1 MTSPL
6 QNNPMKILTIDIG
19 TGTQDIFLYDS
30 NLDIENGFKLV
41 LPSPTMMVH
50 RRLKQMLPSRN
61 SILLTGHQMGGGPSA
76 WAIEEYARAG
86 VPVYMTPP
94 AATTLNDELD
104 KVEALGIKIVS
115 EEETQGLSSTVHRL
129 ELKDFDFPLISKT
142 FEDYGISLKDLGAIA
157 VAVFD
162 HGNAPAGVSDRQFR
176 FDYLDER
183 IRATNSLSAFAY
195 LSTDIPKIMTRLQS
209 VADSAGELPCPLVV
223 MDTAP
228 AAVLGANFD
237 SRVAVRQQ
245 KIICNV
251 GNFHTLAFRLG
262 EKGIEGVFE
271 HHTGEIDL
279 PKLESL
285 LRALANGSLKHEDV
299 FNDMGH
305 GALMYSD
312 EVFEFGKDDFD
323 VVVTGPRRSMF
334 NHQSKIGNRKS
345 LRPYFATPFG
355 DMMIAGCFGLLAAT
369 AEVMPGL
376 TETIYRSLRG
386 ERGRGVAPW
395 DNPI

>member
-1 MTSPL
+1 
-6 QNNPMKILTIDIG
+6 MKILTVDIG

-30 NLDIENGFKLV
+30 RLDIENGFKLV
-41 LPSPTMMVH
+41 LPSPTMMIHH
-50 RRLKQMLPSRN
+50 RVKQALSTRSP
-61 SILLTGHQMGGGPSA
+61 LLFTGHQMGGGPSA
-76 WAIEEYARAG
+76 WAIEEAARTG
-86 VPVYMTPP
+86 IPVYMTPS

-104 KVEALGIKIVS
+104 KVEALGIRLVS
-115 EEETQGLSSTVHRL
+115 EEEINGLPSTAYHL
-129 ELKDFDFPLISKT
+129 KLKDFDFELISKT
-142 FEDYGISLKDLGAIA
+142 FSGYGVSLDDLEAIA

-183 IRATNSLSAFAY
+183 IRAKNSLSAFAY
-195 LSTDIPKIMTRLQS
+195 LSSDIPHIMTRLQS
-209 VADSAGELPCPLVV
+209 VADSAGNLPCPLVM

-228 AAVLGANFD
+228 AAVLGADFD
-237 SRVAVRQQ
+237 PIVATRKQ

-262 EKGIEGVFE
+262 EIGIEGVFE

-285 LRALANGSLKHEDV
+285 IRKLADGSLTHQDV
-299 FNDMGH
+299 FDDMGH

-312 EVFEFGKDDFD
+312 EVFEFGKDNFD

-334 NHQSKIGNRKS
+334 QPIHPLSVS
-345 LRPYFATPFG
+345 LHPYFATPFG
-355 DMMIAGCFGLLAAT
+355 DMMIAGC
-369 AEVMPGL
+369 
-376 TETIYRSLRG
+376 
-386 ERGRGVAPW
+386 
-395 DNPI
+395 

>member
-1 MTSPL
+1 
-6 QNNPMKILTIDIG
+6 MKILTVDIG

-50 RRLKQMLPSRN
+50 RRLKRALPTRTP
-61 SILLTGHQMGGGPSA
+61 ILLTGHQMGGGPSA
-76 WAIEEYARAG
+76 WAIEEVARAG
-86 VPVYMTPP
+86 IPVYMTPS

-104 KVEALGIKIVS
+104 KVEALGIKVIS
-115 EEETQGLSSTVHRL
+115 EDEANGLSSTVHRL
-129 ELKDFDFPLISKT
+129 EMKDFDFELISKT
-142 FEDYGISLKDLGAIA
+142 YADYGVSLDDLEAIA

-183 IRATNSLSAFAY
+183 IKDKNSLSAFAY
-195 LSTDIPKIMTRLQS
+195 LSNDIPKIMTRLQS

-228 AAVLGANFD
+228 AAVLGAGFD
-237 SRVAVRQQ
+237 PVVATRRQ

-262 EKGIEGVFE
+262 EMGIEGVFE

-279 PKLESL
+279 AKLENL
-285 LRALANGSLKHEDV
+285 IRKLADGSLKHQDV
-299 FNDMGH
+299 FDDMGH
-305 GALMYSD
+305 GALIYGD
-312 EVFEFGKDDFD
+312 HPFEFGQDEFD
-323 VVVTGPRRSMF
+323 IVVTGPRRSLF
-334 NHQSKIGNRKS
+334 NQQSSIQNHKS
-345 LRPYFATPFG
+345 LRPYYATPFG

-369 AEVMPGL
+369 ADVIPDIAEPIQG
-376 TETIYRSLRG
+376 SLRG
-386 ERGRGVAPW
+386 GHGHGVAPW
-395 DNPI
+395 DNPS

>member
-1 MTSPL
+1 
-6 QNNPMKILTIDIG
+6 MKILTIDIG

-50 RRLKQMLPSRN
+50 RRLKQMLPARMPL
-61 SILLTGHQMGGGPSA
+61 LLTGHQMGGGPSA
-76 WAIEEYARAG
+76 WAIEEYARANI
-86 VPVYMTPP
+86 PVYMTSS

-104 KVEALGIKIVS
+104 KVEALGIKVIS
-115 EEETQGLSSTVHRL
+115 DEETNRLPSTIHRL
-129 ELKDFDFPLISKT
+129 ELKDFDFELLSRT
-142 FEDYGISLKDLGAIA
+142 FADYGVSLQDLGAIA

-183 IRATNSLSAFAY
+183 IRAKNSLSAFAY
-195 LSTDIPKIMTRLQS
+195 LSKDIPKIMTRLQS

-228 AAVLGANFD
+228 AAVLGACFD
-237 SRVAVRQQ
+237 SIVATRRQ

-251 GNFHTLAFRLG
+251 GNFHTLAFRLS
-262 EKGIEGVFE
+262 ERGIEGVFE

-279 PKLESL
+279 PKLEML
-285 LRALANGSLKHEDV
+285 IGKLAEGSLKHQDV
-299 FNDMGH
+299 FDDMGH
-305 GALMYSD
+305 GALMYSGD
-312 EVFEFGKDDFD
+312 IFEFGEDDFD

-334 NHQSKIGNRKS
+334 RPVVPSS
-345 LRPYFATPFG
+345 LRLQPYFAVPFG

-369 AEVMPGL
+369 AEVMPDLAEVIHG
-376 TETIYRSLRG
+376 SLCG

-395 DNPI
+395 DNPV

>member
-1 MTSPL
+1 
-6 QNNPMKILTIDIG
+6 MKILTVDIG

-30 NLDIENGFKLV
+30 RLDIENGFKLI
-41 LPSPTMMVH
+41 LPSPTMMIH
-50 RRLKQMLPSRN
+50 RRLKQSLHARTP
-61 SILLTGHQMGGGPSA
+61 ILLTGHQMGGGPSA
-76 WAIEEYARAG
+76 WAIEETARAG
-86 VPVYMTPP
+86 IPVYMTPS
-94 AATTLNDELD
+94 AATTINDELD

-115 EEETQGLSSTVHRL
+115 EDEVKGLRSKVESL
-129 ELKDFDFPLISKT
+129 ELKDFDFKSISKT
-142 FEDYGISLKDLGAIA
+142 FNNYGVSLNDLSAIA

-183 IRATNSLSAFAY
+183 IRAKNSLAAFAY
-195 LSTDIPKIMTRLQS
+195 LSNDIPKIMTRLQS
-209 VADSAGELPCPLVV
+209 VADSAGQLPCPLIV

-237 SRVAVRQQ
+237 TKVAIHKQ

-251 GNFHTLAFRLG
+251 GNFHTLAFRLS
-262 EKGIEGVFE
+262 ERGIEGVFE

-279 PKLESL
+279 ARLESL
-285 LRALANGSLKHEDV
+285 LRKLADSSLKHEDV

-305 GALMYSD
+305 GALMYSPD
-312 EVFEFGKDDFD
+312 KFEFGKDDFD

-334 NHQSKIGNRKS
+334 RTMDNRPS
-345 LRPYFATPFG
+345 SMVNDQLRPYFAVPFG

-369 AEVMPGL
+369 AEVMPDL
-376 TETIYRSLRG
+376 TETIYGSLRG

-395 DNPI
+395 DAD

>member
-1 MTSPL
+1 
-6 QNNPMKILTIDIG
+6 MKILTVDIG

-30 NLDIENGFKLV
+30 NLDLENGFKLI

-50 RRLKQMLPSRN
+50 RRLKQALSPSGTRKPM
-61 SILLTGHQMGGGPSA
+61 LLTGHQMGGGPSA

-86 VPVYMTPP
+86 IPVYMTPS
-94 AATTLNDELD
+94 AATTLNDELE
-104 KVEALGIKIVS
+104 KVEALGIKVIS
-115 EEETQGLSSTVHRL
+115 EDESKKLLLSGVEGIREVEKL
-129 ELKDFDFPLISKT
+129 ELKDFDFELISRT
-142 FEDYGISLKDLGAIA
+142 FADYGISLKDLDAIA

-183 IRATNSLSAFAY
+183 IRAKNSLSAFAY
-195 LSTDIPKIMTRLQS
+195 LSHDIPKIMTRLQS
-209 VADSAGELPCPLVV
+209 VADSAGNLPCSLVV

-228 AAVLGANFD
+228 AAVLGATFD
-237 SRVAVRQQ
+237 PMVAQRTQ

-262 EKGIEGVFE
+262 ETGIEGVFE

-279 PKLESL
+279 AKLESL
-285 LRALANGSLKHEDV
+285 LHQLADGSLKHEDV

-312 EVFEFGKDDFD
+312 DQFEFGEHEFD

-334 NHQSKIGNRKS
+334 ANNPTLK
-345 LRPYFATPFG
+345 PYFAVPFG

-369 AEVMPGL
+369 AENLPNL
-376 TETIYRSLRG
+376 AEAIYRSLRAAN
-386 ERGRGVAPW
+386 GRGVAPW
-395 DNPI
+395 DNP

>member
-1 MTSPL
+1 
-6 QNNPMKILTIDIG
+6 MKILTVDIG

-41 LPSPTMMVH
+41 LPSPTMMIH
-50 RRLKQMLPSRN
+50 RRLKQLLSSARTTQTHTP
-61 SILLTGHQMGGGPSA
+61 ILLSGHQMGGGPSA
-76 WAIEEYARAG
+76 WAIEEAARTG
-86 VPVYMTPP
+86 LPVYMTPS
-94 AATTLNDELD
+94 AATTLNDELA

-115 EEETQGLSSTVHRL
+115 EEESRHLSVVNSL
-129 ELKDFDFPLISKT
+129 ELRDFDFELISKT
-142 FEDYGISLKDLGAIA
+142 FMDYGIWLNDLEAIA

-183 IRATNSLSAFAY
+183 IRAKNSLSAFAY

-228 AAVLGANFD
+228 AAVLGAGFD
-237 SRVAVRQQ
+237 PVVAKHQQ

-279 PKLESL
+279 IKLESL
-285 LRALANGSLKHEDV
+285 LRRLADSSLKHEDV

-305 GALMYSD
+305 GALMYSQEMFKFGED
-312 EVFEFGKDDFD
+312 EFD

-334 NHQSKIGNRKS
+334 ALTPSLSREERGI

-369 AEVMPGL
+369 ADVMPNL
-376 TETIYRSLRG
+376 AEPIYGSLRG
-386 ERGRGVAPW
+386 EHGHGVAPW
-395 DNPI
+395 DNPS

>member
-1 MTSPL
+1 M
-6 QNNPMKILTIDIG
+6 IL
-19 TGTQDIFLYDS
+19 S
-30 NLDIENGFKLV
+30 
-41 LPSPTMMVH
+41 
-50 RRLKQMLPSRN
+50 
-61 SILLTGHQMGGGPSA
+61 
-76 WAIEEYARAG
+76 
-86 VPVYMTPP
+86 
-94 AATTLNDELD
+94 
-104 KVEALGIKIVS
+104 
-115 EEETQGLSSTVHRL
+115 
-129 ELKDFDFPLISKT
+129 
-142 FEDYGISLKDLGAIA
+142 AIA

-183 IRATNSLSAFAY
+183 IQAKNSLSAFAY

-237 SRVAVRQQ
+237 PVVAMRKQ

-279 PKLESL
+279 PKLEML
-285 LRALANGSLKHEDV
+285 LRKLADGSLKHQDV
-299 FNDMGH
+299 FDDMGH
-305 GALMYSD
+305 GALMYS
-312 EVFEFGKDDFD
+312 EEIFEFGKDEFD

-334 NHQSKIGNRKS
+334 QTMDGRPMTENNGPSS
-345 LRPYFATPFG
+345 TVLRPYFATPFG

-369 AEVMPGL
+369 AEVMPDL
-376 TETIYRSLRG
+376 AETIYGSLRG
-386 ERGRGVAPW
+386 GRGRGVAPW
-395 DNPI
+395 DA

>member
-1 MTSPL
+1 MRV
-6 QNNPMKILTIDIG
+6 LTIDVG

-30 NLDIENGFKLV
+30 NLDIENGFKLI

-50 RRLKQMLPSRN
+50 RRLKQMLPRRTPV
-61 SILLTGHQMGGGPSA
+61 LLTGHQMGGGPSA

-86 VPVYMTPP
+86 IPVYMTAS
-94 AATTLNDELD
+94 AATTINDELG
-104 KVEALGIKIVS
+104 KVEALGIKVIS
-115 EEETQGLSSTVHRL
+115 DDEAKGLKPALNNVDGSNVKSL
-129 ELKDFDFPLISKT
+129 ELRDFDFALISKT
-142 FEDYGISLKDLGAIA
+142 FADYGVSLDDLDAVA

-183 IRATNSLSAFAY
+183 IRAKNSLSAFAY
-195 LSTDIPKIMTRLQS
+195 LSGDIPRIMTRLQS

-228 AAVLGANFD
+228 AAVLGAGFD
-237 SRVAVRQQ
+237 PNIATHKQ

-262 EKGIEGVFE
+262 ERGIEGVFE

-279 PKLESL
+279 QKLESL
-285 LRALANGSLKHEDV
+285 IRKLADGSLRHQDV
-299 FNDMGH
+299 FDDMGH

-334 NHQSKIGNRKS
+334 QPVHPSAFRLQ
-345 LRPYFATPFG
+345 PYFAVPFG

-369 AEVMPGL
+369 AEVLPDLG
-376 TETIYRSLRG
+376 ETIYRSLSG
-386 ERGRGVAPW
+386 AGARGVAPW
-395 DNPI
+395 DASE

>member
-1 MTSPL
+1 
-6 QNNPMKILTIDIG
+6 MKILTVDIG

-41 LPSPTMMVH
+41 LPSPTMVIH
-50 RRLKQMLPSRN
+50 RRLKQALLARTP
-61 SILLTGHQMGGGPSA
+61 ILLTGHQMGGGPSA
-76 WAIEEYARAG
+76 WAIEECARAG
-86 VPVYMTPP
+86 VPVYMTPN

-104 KVEALGIKIVS
+104 KVEGLGIKIIS
-115 EEETQGLSSTVHRL
+115 EDAAKSLRSKVESL
-129 ELKDFDFPLISKT
+129 ELKDFDFELISKT
-142 FEDYGISLKDLGAIA
+142 FADYGVSLNDLAAVA

-183 IRATNSLSAFAY
+183 IKEKNSLSAFAY
-195 LSTDIPKIMTRLQS
+195 LSNHIPKIMTRLQS

-237 SRVAVRQQ
+237 PTVMKRER
-245 KIICNV
+245 KIIVNV

-262 EKGIEGVFE
+262 DGIEGVFE

-279 PKLESL
+279 PKLENYI
-285 LRALANGSLKHEDV
+285 RALADGSLKHQDI
-299 FNDMGH
+299 FDDMGH
-305 GALMYSD
+305 GALVYGTNP
-312 EVFEFGKDDFD
+312 FEFGKDDFD
-323 VVVTGPRRSMF
+323 IVVTGPRRSMF
-334 NHQSKIGNRKS
+334 QTIDDGR

-369 AEVMPGL
+369 AEILPNV
-376 TETIYRSLRG
+376 TESVNGALRSG
-386 ERGRGVAPW
+386 HGRGVAPW
-395 DNPI
+395 DNPA

>member
-1 MTSPL
+1 
-6 QNNPMKILTIDIG
+6 MKILSVDIG

-30 NLDIENGFKLV
+30 DLDIENGFKLV

-50 RRLKQMLPSRN
+50 RRLKQTLHLRTP
-61 SILLTGHQMGGGPSA
+61 ILLSGHQMGGGPSA

-86 VPVYMTPP
+86 IPVYMTPS
-94 AATTLNDELD
+94 AATTLNDELN
-104 KVEALGIKIVS
+104 KVEALGITIVS
-115 EEETQGLSSTVHRL
+115 EDEALKLPSDVQRL
-129 ELKDFDFPLISKT
+129 ELKDFDFELLSKT
-142 FEDYGISLKDLGAIA
+142 FADFGVSLEKDLQAIA

-183 IRATNSLSAFAY
+183 IKAKNSLSAFAY
-195 LSTDIPKIMTRLQS
+195 RSDDIPQIMTRLQS
-209 VADSAGELPCPLVV
+209 VADSANDLPCPLVV

-237 SRVAVRQQ
+237 PVSSGKKQ

-262 EKGIEGVFE
+262 EAGIEGVFE

-279 PKLESL
+279 QKLETL
-285 LRALANGSLKHEDV
+285 IRKLADSSLKHEDV
-299 FNDMGH
+299 FDDMGH
-305 GALMYSD
+305 GALMYSQ
-312 EVFEFGKDDFD
+312 EKFEFGKDDFD

-334 NHQSKIGNRKS
+334 AGQRSADS
-345 LRPYFATPFG
+345 LRPYFAVPFG
-355 DMMIAGCFGLLAAT
+355 DMMIAGCFGLLAAA
-369 AEVMPGL
+369 AEILPELADPIFG
-376 TETIYRSLRG
+376 SLRG
-386 ERGRGVAPW
+386 GCGSGVAPW
-395 DNPI
+395 DVNP